1 MCSNCQKNGNNHRPA
16 NVSNRP
22 ENNQQSVQ
30 QVQLEAQQ
38 RAMNNRTLQQQN
50 PHNKLMYR

>member
-1 MCSNCQKNGNNHRPA
+1 MCNCQKNGNNHRPA